1 MWPQNA
7 AHVDVYTADQ
17 MRAYALAAVE
27 AVLAAEGKD
36 AERLRAA
43 LINLLREAPS
53 ADTLNKLAR
62 DDGVLNRRY
71 PLTTTDG
78 ALLEAHAALQAGGRS
93 ET

>member
-36 AERLRAA
+36 AVLDDLERAEIKLMGAGTNIYVTEALHFLRAG
-43 LINLLREAPS
+43 I
-53 ADTLNKLAR
+53 
-62 DDGVLNRRY
+62 
-71 PLTTTDG
+71 
-78 ALLEAHAALQAGGRS
+78 AALQAGGRG
-93 ET
+93 EG